1 MGQSGSVVIH
11 CNFHFKP
18 VLIRVFLHLPDLYF
32 KPALIRVFLQPPD
45 VEDQKSKSKKKSS

>member
-11 CNFHFKP
+11 CNFYFKP
-18 VLIRVFLHLPDLYF
+18 ALIRVFLHLPDLYF

-45 VEDQKSKSKKKSS
+45 V